1 MSARLRSS
9 TTELEEMGEEAT
21 LTTSKL
27 RALVQGLTG
36 VDIQKDENTFKS
48 IYDIL
53 LEIGK
58 EWKNLTDIEQASLS
72 EALFGKRNSQVGF
85 SILNNVERL
94 EEIYALAEN
103 SAGSAYEEQ
112 SKYLDSVQYKIDQF
126 RASVESISNDILSSD
141 FLKDAI
147 GAGTSFVNILDSIIK
162 NLGAIPSLIG
172 VISAAIGTKWNI
184 FGNFVGGFGGSE
196 TVLPITQKTDLG
208 ALASGG
214 NAGIKALIKEYNNL
228 GKTISQTGLTHQA
241 FIAKVAEGNQDLATY
256 FNKVGKDG
264 KASFRQYTLSITA
277 TTVATKALQIATM
290 ALQGAL
296 FSIIGLGL
304 SKVFEWVDGLITTS
318 EEAIEKGE
326 EARRKIEEINTSLK
340 NQQKIVQDS
349 GARFAELSQGINRLT
364 GENISLSDEEYKEFL
379 DISNQLVEVFPTLT
393 HGYNDN
399 GDAIVLLDGNVNT
412 IIGSLNSLLETER
425 LLANQQILD
434 AMPDNFE
441 GAIAA
446 AEKYDE
452 RLDKLTANYNAA
464 KNANEL
470 WTKNLKDTGRI
481 LVDGARNLETIELK
495 LKYLGIEFDELPDK
509 TGVVIPKDLLTDET
523 VDNIVYQFSQG
534 LRDLENKIDVVTKE
548 KKGSISSSIA
558 GGISAYLSNQFAYLQ
573 LDDAVVQNGIERV
586 FNNIDWTKLKI
597 SDWAGAT
604 ALMDKVLEQV
614 VLDADTEA
622 QFKMGF
628 GLATQ
633 FNENEIS
640 WGDFQEKIQAFYN
653 IINALDLTDTQK
665 EEFIRSFNILFDIK
679 TDKDNNPI
687 NEAYDKVIGDVTKSF
702 EKKGKEVPVDIVN
715 TIKGLYQNEL
725 DVLAKEN
732 INWDSILDSNNLDK
746 VIQNIKD
753 KANELSKVDFS
764 IEYNRSDVEAATKG
778 IKKIQA
784 IFQDI
789 YEKHEAGKTGSDLAV
804 LLTDLEELKDASQ
817 KGEVAIQAS
826 EATWNDLFTTL
837 ADGKH
842 EYEDMTAALNKL
854 LTEYVTNTIALK
866 NFDEAQAAEISTQL
880 QQAGV
885 TKESADIVV
894 QALSD
899 RAKAVDYAVSKN
911 YDFTSAIDSE
921 TFALLEEAEAAGY
934 SSEELARYILQEQLA
949 DGLVID
955 TTESVNNLLRL
966 AQAANVTSE
975 ELKRL
980 ATFQTDLGTWT
991 AKLNQ
996 AIKEDNQSMIII
1008 ATEQIKGIKRS
1019 MHELG
1024 NEISLDDFEFTAP
1037 FKFDNK
1043 KLKSSS
1049 GGRGGGSS
1057 KKEEDPWKEA
1067 YEKELAALNHLH
1079 EMELISDIQ
1088 YYEEREK
1095 LNDKYFKDNEKYAE
1109 DYNKNLEEIYKG
1121 FQSAY
1126 KSYVDSM
1133 SDYWKKSLDAG
1144 LINFSEYCDQMKDM
1158 LESLHNAGKIDDETY
1173 YTGLGNYYG
1182 TIVENYD
1189 KAINAAQRVIKKR
1202 IDALNKEKEAIEKN
1216 YEAQKDVLQAQ
1227 IDDINNS
1234 IDGRNKQIKAIN
1246 KQIDAINKEIESYQ
1260 TEIDKLNEANEE
1272 RQAAL
1277 DMQKA
1282 LYELSRAENQ
1292 RKDYVYNSE
1301 QGFVYEANS
1310 QDIKNAQDEI
1320 AQLEHDRIVRDLE
1333 KTISTLE
1340 NSIEVLEENI
1350 ETLEDEIETLEGNI
1364 DSLEDEMERLEKELD
1379 VLVEKY
1385 EEQINSLEEY
1395 SDSIGECANKW
1406 TEAQEDMVAASMWGS
1421 DWQNKILSQDKEL
1434 VQNFESMYVEAQRN
1448 QAQANRDAT
1457 NAIIEA
1463 NNRRIESLKELQK
1476 AEEDAKQASNVSTLG
1491 GNVNVSNKTTPKDTS
1506 SKKETSPSTKPVKYA
1521 WYDPSSKRVV
1531 YEYGSGTKDAKP
1543 GYQEIAETGDEII
1556 VDNNGNA
1563 FLAKG
1568 HQLHLFEGGEQVY
1581 SPSDTKE
1588 LLNGKYI
1595 PIDSILPNYSS
1606 MLSKVMS
1613 YSISPA
1619 NNLMGNNV
1627 LSTKRNVTPMKVDSS
1642 IHIDIGDIHITEVD
1656 NVTEVAK
1663 AIKNQLPNALLQEL
1677 NRK

>member
-58 EWKNLTDIEQASLS
+58 EWKNLTDVEQASLS

-126 RASVESISNDILSSD
+126 SASVENISNDVLSSD
-141 FLKDAI
+141 FLKNAI
-147 GAGTSFVNILDSIIK
+147 SAGTSFVNVLDSIIK

-172 VISAAIGTKWNI
+172 AISAVVGTRWNI
-184 FGNFVGGFGGSE
+184 FGSFVGGFGGSG

-228 GKTISQTGLTHQA
+228 GTAISQTGLKQQA

-256 FNKVGKDG
+256 FSKVGKDG
-264 KASFRQYTLSITA
+264 TASFRKYSLSLITA
-277 TTVATKALQIATM
+277 TLKTNALRIATM
-290 ALQGAL
+290 ALQGVI
-296 FSIIGLGL
+296 FSIAVAGI
-304 SKVFEWVDGLITTS
+304 SKLFDKLVVSS
-318 EEAIEKGE
+318 EELS
-326 EARRKIEEINTSLK
+326 EAANKAKNKIDSLQSSLK
-340 NQQKIVQDS
+340 AQQKVVSDF
-349 GARFAELSQGINRLT
+349 GARYAELAQGVNQFT
-364 GENISLSDEEYKEFL
+364 GKNISLSDSNYQEFL
-379 DISNQLVEVFPTLT
+379 NISNQLAEVFPNLT
-393 HGYNDN
+393 KGYDKN
-399 GDAIVLLDGNVNT
+399 GNAILRLNGKVSSIT
-412 IIGSLNSLLETER
+412 KSLQTLLETEEKFAINST
-425 LLANQQILD
+425 LKEFEAVWADIINKQNSYADDIKFQNLIIKNQNEQYKELTKTLNYTGASFSVWDESQTSDITDILD
-434 AMPDNFE
+434 AYNVLYQESLGTFNIIGNIPKEAQKRILQVFKSYMKDTKSELDYLLEDFE
-441 GAIAA
+441 TFSNTAEPYLSIWLDQQLGNKDYYTDELRSGLQGIIADA
-446 AEKYDE
+446 
-452 RLDKLTANYNAA
+452 
-464 KNANEL
+464 
-470 WTKNLKDTGRI
+470 LKDPYSEIYEANTTGKLYEYIKENI
-481 LVDGARNLETIELK
+481 LKPLETNPDLLKGFQTIINISTQFNNNEISYGEYKSELTELLELFKVLPEEQRKK
-495 LKYLGIEFDELPDK
+495 LILALGIETDENGNPINTSYNNLINQMDESFAKHGMRYSKRVYQKFADELTDK
-509 TGVVIPKDLLTDET
+509 ELV
-523 VDNIVYQFSQG
+523 
-534 LRDLENKIDVVTKE
+534 DLENSGV
-548 KKGSISSSIA
+548 
-558 GGISAYLSNQFAYLQ
+558 
-573 LDDAVVQNGIERV
+573 
-586 FNNIDWTKLKI
+586 
-597 SDWAGAT
+597 DWA
-604 ALMDKVLEQV
+604 
-614 VLDADTEA
+614 
-622 QFKMGF
+622 
-628 GLATQ
+628 
-633 FNENEIS
+633 
-640 WGDFQEKIQAFYN
+640 
-653 IINALDLTDTQK
+653 
-665 EEFIRSFNILFDIK
+665 SFLNVNKFD
-679 TDKDNNPI
+679 
-687 NEAYDKVIGDVTKSF
+687 ESV
-702 EKKGKEVPVDIVN
+702 KK
-715 TIKGLYQNEL
+715 
-725 DVLAKEN
+725 
-732 INWDSILDSNNLDK
+732 
-746 VIQNIKD
+746 IKD
-753 KANELSKVDFS
+753 KARELSQTNFS
-764 IEYNRSDVEAATKG
+764 IEYNRSDVETATKG
-778 IKKIQA
+778 IKKIQT

-826 EATWNDLFTTL
+826 EETWNELFTTL

-854 LTEYVTNTIALK
+854 LTEYVTNTIALE
-866 NFDEAQAAEISTQL
+866 NFDKAQADELSTQL
-880 QQAGV
+880 QLAGV
-885 TKESADIVV
+885 TKESADTVV
-894 QALSD
+894 KALSD
-899 RAKAVDYAVSKN
+899 RAEAVDYAVSKN

-955 TTESVNNLLRL
+955 TTESVNNLLKL
-966 AQAANVTSE
+966 AQAANVTAE

-980 ATFQTDLGTWT
+980 ATFQTDLGTWS

-1019 MHELG
+1019 MYELG

-1037 FKFDNK
+1037 FKFDNN

-1049 GGRGGGSS
+1049 GGGGGSS

-1095 LNDKYFKDNEKYAE
+1095 LNDKYFKDNEKYTE

-1126 KSYVDSM
+1126 KSYVDNM

-1144 LINFSEYCDQMKDM
+1144 LINFSQYCVQMKGM
-1158 LESLHNAGKIDDETY
+1158 LEELHNAGKIDDETY
-1173 YTGLGNYYG
+1173 YTGLANYYG
-1182 TIVENYD
+1182 TVVENYD

-1227 IDDINNS
+1227 IDDINDS

-1260 TEIDKLNEANEE
+1260 DEIDKLNEANEE

-1340 NSIEVLEENI
+1340 DSIEVLEDNI
-1350 ETLEDEIETLEGNI
+1350 ETLEDEIESLEENI

-1406 TEAQEDMVAASMWGS
+1406 TEAQEDMVAASVWGS
-1421 DWQNKILSQDKEL
+1421 DWQNKILSEDKEL
-1434 VQNFESMYVEAQRN
+1434 VQKFETMYVQAQAN

-1476 AEEDAKQASNVSTLG
+1476 AEEDAKNASSVSTLDS
-1491 GNVNVSNKTTPKDTS
+1491 NVKVSNKTTPKDTS
-1506 SKKETSPSTKPVKYA
+1506 PKKEIPTSTKAVKYA
-1521 WYDPSSKRVV
+1521 WYDPSKKKVV

-1568 HQLHLFEGGEQVY
+1568 YQLHLFEGGEQVY

-1606 MLSKVMS
+1606 MLSKIMS
-1613 YSISPA
+1613 YSISPT
-1619 NNLMGNNV
+1619 NNMGNNV
-1627 LSTKRNVTPMKVDSS
+1627 LSTKQNVTPMKVDSS